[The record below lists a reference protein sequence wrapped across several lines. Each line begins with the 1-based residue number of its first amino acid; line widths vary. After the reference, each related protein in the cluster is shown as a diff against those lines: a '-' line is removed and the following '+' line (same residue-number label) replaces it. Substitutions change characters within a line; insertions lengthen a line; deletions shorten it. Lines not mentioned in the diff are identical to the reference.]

1 MWDALIQGAHLQ
13 SHSDLLRVC
22 IFLLGVDWVSDL
34 MLKTLFEL
42 PVILF
47 QSIKVVVEREH

>member
-13 SHSDLLRVC
+13 SHSDLLRDC
-22 IFLLGVDWVSDL
+22 IFLQAVDWLSDL

-42 PVILF
+42 PVLLL

>member
-42 PVILF
+42 PVLLL

>member
-13 SHSDLLRVC
+13 SHGDLLRVC
-22 IFLLGVDWVSDL
+22 IFFMALDWVSDL

-42 PVILF
+42 PVLLL

>member
-13 SHSDLLRVC
+13 SHNDLLRVC
-22 IFLLGVDWVSDL
+22 IFFMALDWVSDL

-42 PVILF
+42 PVLLL